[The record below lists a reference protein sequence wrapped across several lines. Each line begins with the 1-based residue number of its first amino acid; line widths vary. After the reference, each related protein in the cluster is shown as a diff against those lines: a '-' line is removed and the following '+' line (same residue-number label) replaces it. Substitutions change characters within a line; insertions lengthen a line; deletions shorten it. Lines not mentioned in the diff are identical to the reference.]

1 MLNYTVH
8 RNKDNAQWVTFIHGA
23 GGSSSIWFK
32 QIKSF
37 SRFFNLLLIDL
48 RGHGKSK
55 NHLLDLSNSI
65 YTFDAISDEILEVLD
80 HEKIASSHFMGVSLG
95 TILIRTI
102 AEKSPERVN
111 SLIMGGAILKF
122 NFKSRLLM
130 RFGNATKS
138 ILPYMWL
145 YKILAFIIMPKRNH
159 KESRLLFIREAKKL
173 YQKEFIRWF
182 KLTSEV
188 IPLLKVFR
196 QKQIKVPTLYV
207 MGAQDYMFL
216 PSVKKV
222 VEQQQLSQ
230 LQVIPNCG
238 HVVNIERPQQ
248 FNQLSLHFL
257 QRL

>member
-8 RNKDNAQWVTFIHGA
+8 RNKDSAQWVTFIHGA

-80 HEKIASSHFMGVSLG
+80 HEKIASSHFMGISLG

-188 IPLLKVFR
+188 IPLLKIFR

-222 VEQQQLSQ
+222 VEHQQLSQ

>member
-8 RNKDNAQWVTFIHGA
+8 RNKDSAQWVTFIHGA

-111 SLIMGGAILKF
+111 SLVMGGAILKF

>member
-1 MLNYTVH
+1 MLNYTVY
-8 RNKDNAQWVTFIHGA
+8 RFEETQPWVTFIHGA

-37 SRFFNLLLIDL
+37 SKFFNLLLIDL

-55 NHLLDLSNSI
+55 HHVLDIANST
-65 YTFDAISDEILEVLD
+65 YTFEAIAEDIIEVLD
-80 HEKIASSHFMGVSLG
+80 HEKINKSHFMGISLG

-102 AEKSPERVN
+102 AEKSPQRVK
-111 SLIMGGAILKF
+111 SMIMGGAILKL
-122 NFKSRLLM
+122 NFRSRILM

-145 YKILAFIIMPKRNH
+145 YKMLAFIIMPNRNH

-188 IPLLKVFR
+188 IPLLKIFR
-196 QKQIKVPTLYV
+196 QQQIKVPTLYCN
-207 MGAQDYMFL
+207 G
-216 PSVKKV
+216 
-222 VEQQQLSQ
+222 
-230 LQVIPNCG
+230 
-238 HVVNIERPQQ
+238 
-248 FNQLSLHFL
+248 
-257 QRL
+257 

>member
-80 HEKIASSHFMGVSLG
+80 HEKIASSHFMGISLG

>member
-8 RNKDNAQWVTFIHGA
+8 RNKDSAQWVTFIHGA

-111 SLIMGGAILKF
+111 SLIMGEPF
-122 NFKSRLLM
+122 
-130 RFGNATKS
+130 
-138 ILPYMWL
+138 
-145 YKILAFIIMPKRNH
+145 
-159 KESRLLFIREAKKL
+159 
-173 YQKEFIRWF
+173 
-182 KLTSEV
+182 
-188 IPLLKVFR
+188 
-196 QKQIKVPTLYV
+196 
-207 MGAQDYMFL
+207 
-216 PSVKKV
+216 
-222 VEQQQLSQ
+222 
-230 LQVIPNCG
+230 
-238 HVVNIERPQQ
+238 
-248 FNQLSLHFL
+248 
-257 QRL
+257 

>member
-8 RNKDNAQWVTFIHGA
+8 RNKDSAQWVTFIHGA

-80 HEKIASSHFMGVSLG
+80 HEKIASSHFMGISLG

-222 VEQQQLSQ
+222 VEQQQLSK

>member
-1 MLNYTVH
+1 MLNYAIY
-8 RNKDNAQWVTFIHGA
+8 RNKESQQWVTFIHGA
-23 GGSSSIWFK
+23 GGSSTIWFK
-32 QIKSF
+32 QIKAF

-55 NHLLDLSNSI
+55 HHMLDLTNSI
-65 YTFDAISDEILEVLD
+65 YTFDAIAADIIEVLD
-80 HEKIASSHFMGVSLG
+80 HEKIKSSHFMGISLG

-102 AEKSPERVN
+102 AEKSPKRVN
-111 SLIMGGAILKF
+111 SMIMGGAILKF

-207 MGAQDYMFL
+207 MGEQDYMFL
-216 PSVKKV
+216 PAVRKV
-222 VEQQQLSQ
+222 VEQHQRSQ
-230 LQVIPNCG
+230 LQIIPNCG
-238 HVVNIERPQQ
+238 HVVNVEHPQQ
-248 FNQLSLHFL
+248 FNQLCLHFL

>member
-8 RNKDNAQWVTFIHGA
+8 RNKDSAQWVTFIHGA

-80 HEKIASSHFMGVSLG
+80 HEKIASSHFMGISLG

-216 PSVKKV
+216 PSVRKV

>member
-1 MLNYTVH
+1 MLNYAIY
-8 RNKDNAQWVTFIHGA
+8 RNKESQQWVTFIHGA
-23 GGSSSIWFK
+23 GGSSTIWFK
-32 QIKSF
+32 QIKAF

-55 NHLLDLSNSI
+55 HHMLDLTNSI
-65 YTFDAISDEILEVLD
+65 YTFDAIAADIIEVLD
-80 HEKIASSHFMGVSLG
+80 HEKIKSSHFMGISLG

-111 SLIMGGAILKF
+111 SMIMGGAILKF

-207 MGAQDYMFL
+207 MGEQDYMFL
-216 PSVKKV
+216 PAVRKV
-222 VEQQQLSQ
+222 VEQHQRSQ
-230 LQVIPNCG
+230 LQIIPNCG
-238 HVVNIERPQQ
+238 HVVNVEHPQQ
-248 FNQLSLHFL
+248 FNQLCLHFL

>member
-8 RNKDNAQWVTFIHGA
+8 RNKDSAQWVTFIHGA

-65 YTFDAISDEILEVLD
+65 YTMDAISHEILEVLD
-80 HEKIASSHFMGVSLG
+80 HEKIASSHFMGISLG

-138 ILPYMWL
+138 VLPYMWL

-222 VEQQQLSQ
+222 VEHQQLSQ

>member
-8 RNKDNAQWVTFIHGA
+8 RNKDSAQWVTFIHGA

>member
-8 RNKDNAQWVTFIHGA
+8 RNKDSAQWVTFIHGA

-80 HEKIASSHFMGVSLG
+80 HEKIASSHFMGISLG

>member
-8 RNKDNAQWVTFIHGA
+8 RNKDSAQWVTFIHGA

-32 QIKSF
+32 QIKCF

-80 HEKIASSHFMGVSLG
+80 HEKIGSSHFMGISLG

-102 AEKSPERVN
+102 AEKSPERVK

-248 FNQLSLHFL
+248 FNQLSIHFL

>member
-1 MLNYTVH
+1 MLNYAIY
-8 RNKDNAQWVTFIHGA
+8 RNKESKQWVTFIHGA
-23 GGSSSIWFK
+23 GGSSTIWFK
-32 QIKSF
+32 QIKAF

-55 NHLLDLSNSI
+55 HHMLDLTNSI
-65 YTFDAISDEILEVLD
+65 YTFDAIAADIMEVLD
-80 HEKIASSHFMGVSLG
+80 HEKIKSSHFMGISLG

-111 SLIMGGAILKF
+111 SMIMGGAILKF

-207 MGAQDYMFL
+207 MGEQDYMFL
-216 PSVKKV
+216 PAVRKV
-222 VEQQQLSQ
+222 VEQHQRSQ
-230 LQVIPNCG
+230 LQIIPNCG
-238 HVVNIERPQQ
+238 HVVNVEHPQQ
-248 FNQLSLHFL
+248 FNQLCLRFL

>member
-8 RNKDNAQWVTFIHGA
+8 RNKDSAQWVTFIHGA

-80 HEKIASSHFMGVSLG
+80 HEKIGSSHFMGISLG
-95 TILIRTI
+95 TILIRNI
-102 AEKSPERVN
+102 AEKSPERVK

-248 FNQLSLHFL
+248 FNQLSIHFL